1 MLEDIRFYND
11 KQLYFLYFCT
21 RYFNFKKYFFDILG
35 TTGFDSKDSEFVSI
49 SSYEITLVK
58 PNFNFLNGE
67 DNYALAA

>member
-1 MLEDIRFYND
+1 MLKKFS
-11 KQLYFLYFCT
+11 YF
-21 RYFNFKKYFFDILG
+21 IEG